1 MHRIAYAA
9 AVFAAVLFGTASIP
23 ATASPLTSIDVGGGS
38 LGALVSPDGNQ
49 LYVSVDVQD
58 ANNQSIEGYVAFID
72 TESNT
77 VISRVPVGVLPT
89 RVATDPSGGR
99 LYVPNNS
106 SGTITVINAK
116 ETSVTATINVGG
128 NPTYASFVPG
138 LSRLLV
144 TTGSSGELIAVDT
157 RSNTVTNR
165 VKLGGHVW
173 GLSLTSDSRFA
184 LVTNIELNR
193 LDVIDTRTLTV
204 VAQVP
209 TGIEPTRPI
218 LTPNGRLAL
227 ISNYGESS
235 VTVVDTRSFQV
246 VRTIA
251 VGNAP
256 TPPVISPSGRWAW
269 ITNADDDTVMRID
282 LTKVR
287 GTSNPVGRT
296 VGAGDEPWALLLNA
310 SGSTLYVANRMSAG
324 VTVICSKAGTPTR
337 TLDTTNPNRW
347 LTAGPAIY
355 TGGMGNV
362 IDVISAAPLKRER
375 CR

>member
-1 MHRIAYAA
+1 MHRISYV
-9 AVFAAVLFGTASIP
+9 AVMFAAVLFGTASIP
-23 ATASPLTSIDVGGGS
+23 VAAAASTTIDVGGGS
-38 LGALVSPDGNQ
+38 LGALVSPDGEQ
-49 LYVSVDVQD
+49 LYVPVDVH
-58 ANNQSIEGYVAFID
+58 NESNQSIQGHVAFID
-72 TESNT
+72 TETNT
-77 VISRVPVGVLPT
+77 VTTRVPVGVLPT
-89 RVATDPSGGR
+89 RITSDPGGSR

-116 ETSVTATINVGG
+116 EASVTATINVGG
-128 NPTYASFVPG
+128 NPTYATFVPG

-144 TTGSSGELIAVDT
+144 TSGSSGELIAVDT
-157 RSNTVTNR
+157 RSNSVSHR
-165 VKLGGHVW
+165 VKLGGYAW

-193 LDVIDTRTLTV
+193 LDVIDTRTLNL

-209 TGIEPTRPI
+209 TGIEPARPV
-218 LTPNGRLAL
+218 LTPNGHLAL

-235 VTVVDTRSFQV
+235 VTVVDTRSFQM

-287 GTSNPVGRT
+287 GTSNPVSRT
-296 VGAGDEPWALLLNA
+296 VEAGEEPWALLLNA

-324 VTVICSKAGTPTR
+324 LTVICSKAGIPTR
-337 TLDTTNPNRW
+337 TLGTSNPNRW

-355 TGGMGNV
+355 AGGTGPV
-362 IDVISAAPLKRER
+362 IDVVSAAPLKRDR